1 MSTPTATSLPSF
13 RQFILATPFY
23 LLIPV
28 GFGLLPLIWGKELL
42 WKLVGLGIVA
52 WIVALI
58 LRGPVALIAN
68 KKASSTEVGQRWVV
82 LSSGPIE
89 ELIRLCTL
97 TLVSKDFISAYS
109 IGLGW
114 GGIEV
119 AYAVLSGYLITTLI
133 HKNDEEAIQLREYL
147 QELGMLT
154 ESAPFLGI
162 IERFSATAFH
172 IGFTLLLAKWS
183 LFIFPGSIIHSS
195 FNLGTFM
202 MLRYNPIGVQI
213 IIAVIGIAFF
223 LLGLSV
229 FIQL

>member
-1 MSTPTATSLPSF
+1 MSTPTATSLPSV
-13 RQFILATPFY
+13 RQLFLATPFY

-28 GFGLLPLIWGKELL
+28 GFGLLPLVWNQELL
-42 WKLVGLGIVA
+42 WKLVGLGTAA
-52 WIVALI
+52 WVVALI

-68 KKASSTEVGQRWVV
+68 KKASSNEVAQRWVI
-82 LSSGPIE
+82 LSSGPLE

-119 AYAVLSGYLITTLI
+119 IYAVLSGYLITTVI

-154 ESAPFLGI
+154 ETAPFLGI

-183 LFIFPGSIIHSS
+183 LFILPGSFIHSG

-202 MLRYNPIGVQI
+202 MLRYNPVGVQI
-213 IIAVIGIAFF
+213 VIAVIGITFF
-223 LLGLSV
+223 ILGLAV
-229 FIQL
+229 FMQL